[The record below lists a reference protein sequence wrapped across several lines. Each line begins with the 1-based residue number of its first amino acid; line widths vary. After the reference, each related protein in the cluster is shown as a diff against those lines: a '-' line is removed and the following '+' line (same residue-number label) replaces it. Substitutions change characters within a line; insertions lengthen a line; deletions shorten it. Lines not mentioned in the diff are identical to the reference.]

1 MAPTKSKRRPA
12 VRRAGESAYG
22 LLLAVKQAL
31 MAAVALLVLTAGVY
45 TSWDAAQHAMLTK
58 GRERGTVTI
67 ERCDGDVCGGR
78 FEPVDASGAG
88 APAKGDAER
97 TVTVVEATGRE
108 RGERL
113 PVAVKPG
120 TDEAV
125 RTGPG
130 GVLHAWI
137 PFAGSLLLAA
147 LVVAGGLRM
156 RRTAWGLGLAGA
168 ALLGGA
174 FLTL

>member
-22 LLLAVKQAL
+22 LLLAGKQAL

-67 ERCDGDVCGGR
+67 ERCDGDVCEGR
-78 FEPVDASGAG
+78 FEPAEASGA
-88 APAKGDAER
+88 PAEGEAEQR
-97 TVTVVEATGRE
+97 TVTVVEAAGRK

-125 RTGPG
+125 RTGLG

>member
-22 LLLAVKQAL
+22 LLLVGKQAL
-31 MAAVALLVLTAGVY
+31 MAAVALLVLIAGVF

-78 FEPVDASGAG
+78 FEPAAG
-88 APAKGDAER
+88 APAGADAERR
-97 TVTVVEATGRE
+97 TVTVVEAAGRE

-125 RTGPG
+125 RTGLG

-137 PFAGSLLLAA
+137 PFAGALLLAA

-156 RRTAWGLGLAGA
+156 RRTAWWLGLAGA